1 MYMEAYLRFILWII
15 SMSSGP
21 QQFKVPLYSLTTS
34 VNHGYRYRVSGRD
47 LAQREYLGVNGLE
60 GQCNS
65 LFEHWAFLLGLGA
78 HRSSAS

>member
-1 MYMEAYLRFILWII
+1 
-15 SMSSGP
+15 MSSGP
-21 QQFKVPLYSLTTS
+21 QQFKVPLYFLTTS

-60 GQCNS
+60 GQRNS
-65 LFEHWAFLLGLGA
+65 LRQVSEHWAFLLGLGA